1 MKQLDEKQQM
11 NLVRLVCNNKLDEAF
26 KLESELNKYFY
37 VSEGV
42 DRLNKALNAGE
53 VCYENKFNTPFWI
66 KNNIFLEQCF
76 ATGYKNA
83 ELKSS
88 I

>member
-11 NLVRLVCNNKLDEAF
+11 ELVMLVCSNKLDEAF
-26 KLESELNKYFY
+26 KLESKLNKSFY
-37 VSEGV
+37 VSEGA
-42 DRLNKALNAGE
+42 DILNKALDCGR

-76 ATGYKNA
+76 ARGYKNA
-83 ELKSS
+83 QLKD